1 MGEKR
6 GVEKKGEGY
15 FQKKGSLGEGRGR
28 SPIAIKIQ
36 TEDREKKG
44 EVKKKGEGYFKK
56 KKGSLGD
63 GRGRSPIAIKIQ
75 TEDREKKGMRIRKG
89 EEVIRLPFLLHEE
102 EEEA

>member
-1 MGEKR
+1 MNRVSGGFEADRGQGEKR
-6 GVEKKGEGY
+6 GVEKK
-15 FQKKGSLGEGRGR
+15 
-28 SPIAIKIQ
+28 
-36 TEDREKKG
+36 EKDIS
-44 EVKKKGEGYFKK
+44 K

>member
-1 MGEKR
+1 MNRISGGFEADRGQGEKR
-6 GVEKKGEGY
+6 GSEKKRRRI
-15 FQKKGSLGEGRGR
+15 FQ
-28 SPIAIKIQ
+28 
-36 TEDREKKG
+36 
-44 EVKKKGEGYFKK
+44 K

-102 EEEA
+102 EEEARFGLSR